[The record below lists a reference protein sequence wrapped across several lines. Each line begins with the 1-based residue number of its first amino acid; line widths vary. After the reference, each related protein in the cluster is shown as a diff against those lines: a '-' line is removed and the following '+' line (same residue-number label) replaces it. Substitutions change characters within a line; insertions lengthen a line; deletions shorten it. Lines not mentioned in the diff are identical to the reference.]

1 MTTIDVIREG
11 ERTQMAS
18 QNDIETFL
26 RWLNTQPDYA
36 LMVNDYRPGA
46 IRRSGVQTVTDPQSG
61 WQEPAA
67 WQIASLVRRYERAL
81 ARELEAAG

>member
-1 MTTIDVIREG
+1 MN
-11 ERTQMAS
+11 A
-18 QNDIETFL
+18 IEAFL
-26 RWLNTQPDYA
+26 HWLEAQPDYA

-67 WQIASLVRRYERAL
+67 WQVRDLCARYERAL
-81 ARELEAAG
+81 ARRAAG